1 VTAYDAAGG
10 ALTPASFAAAVR
22 RVCGI
27 TLSPSV
33 VAVIFAVFDANGDGL
48 LSPSEFF
55 DLMERRRRAEEAR
68 AASRGGDGAGGKGDA
83 GSVAALAACCGEC
96 VEKWRA
102 AAA

>member
-27 TLSPSV
+27 TLAPSL

-48 LSPSEFF
+48 LSPAEFF

-68 AASRGGDGAGGKGDA
+68 AASRGDGAGGKGDA

>member
-10 ALTPASFAAAVR
+10 VLTPASFTAAVR
-22 RVCGI
+22 RVCAI
-27 TLSPSV
+27 ELSPNV
-33 VAVIFAVFDANGDGL
+33 VAVIFAVFDANGDGEL
-48 LSPSEFF
+48 TPSEFF

-68 AASRGGDGAGGKGDA
+68 GGAGGGGGGGDA
-83 GSVAALAACCGEC
+83 GSVGALLACCGEC